1 MFYASDR
8 GGRTGAV
15 LASFVA
21 SCNRLG
27 IDSFAYLRDA
37 FARIGLRPQ
46 HQLDVSVGVTEFHD
60 YRSEPSCRQ
69 ALQQKATPASGRG
82 LESPT
87 LLASSNANS
96 PGREKIRT
104 SSQLARVSMSSRL
117 AGNRG

>member
-37 FARIGLRPQ
+37 FARIGIRPQ
-46 HQLDVSVGVTEFHD
+46 NQLDELLPDRWVA
-60 YRSEPSCRQ
+60 RA
-69 ALQQKATPASGRG
+69 ALS
-82 LESPT
+82 L
-87 LLASSNANS
+87 
-96 PGREKIRT
+96 
-104 SSQLARVSMSSRL
+104 
-117 AGNRG
+117 

>member
-1 MFYASDR
+1 MPLPAS
-8 GGRTGAV
+8 
-15 LASFVA
+15 ASA
-21 SCNRLG
+21 
-27 IDSFAYLRDA
+27 
-37 FARIGLRPQ
+37 PK

-104 SSQLARVSMSSRL
+104 SSGLARVSMSSRL
-117 AGNRG
+117 ASNRGIAFSVARWLPFYSIDSE